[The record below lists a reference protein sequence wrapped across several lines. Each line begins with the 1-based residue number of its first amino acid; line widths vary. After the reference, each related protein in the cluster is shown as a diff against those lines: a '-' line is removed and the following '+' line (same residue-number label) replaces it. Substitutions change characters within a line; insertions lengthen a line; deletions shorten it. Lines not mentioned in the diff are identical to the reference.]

1 MKASEFCYWLQGFFE
16 LRAAG
21 HKPEQLT
28 YEKELELIKSGYK
41 IGTLPR
47 RPSEAITAEQA
58 EMIERHLA
66 LVFMHELDTA
76 QVQNHMINTGLC
88 NPAAIAEHMQTI
100 HDGKKPQIGGTAP
113 NGDVYRC

>member
-21 HKPEQLT
+21 PQAVEIVEQ
-28 YEKELELIKSGYK
+28 KASGVIPPGY
-41 IGTLPR
+41 TVTHLR

-66 LVFMHELDTA
+66 LVFMHELDPA
-76 QVQNHMINTGLC
+76 QVQSQMINNGLC

-100 HDGKKPQIGGTAP
+100 HDGKPQIGGTAP